1 MSKYSLCGGE
11 RPTVFLGEF
20 SHTLDEK
27 GRLTIPAKFRDELAG
42 GLVVT
47 RGIDHCLSVYPRQVW
62 DGLAERIAQ
71 LPLTQRSARNF
82 GRLMFS
88 GAADFIPDRQGR
100 VLIPQGLRDYA
111 RLDSEAIIIGLYD
124 RLEIWNPDNWTNVKA
139 NVEEDPES
147 IAEQLQELGI

>member
-1 MSKYSLCGGE
+1 M
-11 RPTVFLGEF
+11 FLGEF
-20 SHTLDEK
+20 SHTLDDK

-47 RGIDHCLSVYPRQVW
+47 RGIDRCLSVFPNQGW
-62 DGLAERIAQ
+62 QNLAERIAQ
-71 LPLTQRSARNF
+71 LPLTRRSARDF

-100 VLIPQGLRDYA
+100 VLIPQELREYA
-111 RLDSEAIIIGLYD
+111 QLDSEAIIIGLYN
-124 RLEIWNPDNWTNVKA
+124 RLEIWNPNNWASVKTA
-139 NVEEDPES
+139 VEENPDS

>member
-1 MSKYSLCGGE
+1 MF
-11 RPTVFLGEF
+11 VGEF
-20 SHTLDEK
+20 VHSFDDK
-27 GRLTIPAKFRDELAG
+27 GRLTIPAKFRDDLAG

-47 RGIDHCLSVYPRQVW
+47 RGIDRCLSVYPRQVW
-62 DGLAERIAQ
+62 DDLAKRVAQ
-71 LPLTQRSARNF
+71 LPVTQRNARNF

-111 RLDSEAIIIGLYD
+111 GLNSEAVIIGLYD
-124 RLEIWNPDNWTNVKA
+124 RLEIWSPDSWASVKA
-139 NVEEDPES
+139 EVEEDPES

>member
-1 MSKYSLCGGE
+1 M
-11 RPTVFLGEF
+11 FLGEF
-20 SHTLDEK
+20 SHNLDEK

-47 RGIDHCLSVYPRQVW
+47 RGIDRCLSVYPRQVW
-62 DGLAERIAQ
+62 DGLAEQIAK
-71 LPLTQRSARNF
+71 LPLSQRSARDF
-82 GRLMFS
+82 GRLIFS

-111 RLDSEAIIIGLYD
+111 ELNSDAIIIGLFD
-124 RLEIWNPDNWTNVKA
+124 RLEIWNPDNWINVKA

>member
-1 MSKYSLCGGE
+1 
-11 RPTVFLGEF
+11 VFLGEF

-42 GLVVT
+42 GLVIT
-47 RGIDHCLSVYPRQVW
+47 RGIDRCLSVYPRQVW
-62 DGLAERIAQ
+62 DGLAEQIAK

-88 GAADFIPDRQGR
+88 GASDFIPDRQGR

-111 RLDSEAIIIGLYD
+111 ELDSEAIVIGLYD
-124 RLEIWNPDNWTNVKA
+124 RLEIWNPDSWTTVKA

>member
-1 MSKYSLCGGE
+1 M
-11 RPTVFLGEF
+11 FLGEF
-20 SHTLDEK
+20 SHNLDDK

-42 GLVVT
+42 GLVIT
-47 RGIDHCLSVYPRQVW
+47 RGIDRCLAVFPARVW
-62 DGLAERIAQ
+62 EDLAERIAQ

-100 VLIPQGLRDYA
+100 VLIPQGLREYA
-111 RLDSEAIIIGLYD
+111 GLDSDAVIIGLYD
-124 RLEIWNPDNWTNVKA
+124 RLEIWNPENWMTVKA
-139 NVEEDPES
+139 AVEDDTES

>member
-1 MSKYSLCGGE
+1 M
-11 RPTVFLGEF
+11 FLGEF
-20 SHTLDEK
+20 SHNLDEK

-47 RGIDHCLSVYPRQVW
+47 RGIDRCLSVYPRQVW
-62 DGLAERIAQ
+62 DGLAEQIAK
-71 LPLTQRSARNF
+71 LPLSQRSARDF
-82 GRLMFS
+82 GRLIFS

-111 RLDSEAIIIGLYD
+111 GLDSDAIIIGLFD
-124 RLEIWNPDNWTNVKA
+124 RLEIRNPDHWANVKS

>member
-1 MSKYSLCGGE
+1 M
-11 RPTVFLGEF
+11 FLGEF
-20 SHTLDEK
+20 SHALDDK

-47 RGIDHCLSVYPRQVW
+47 RGIDRCLSVFPRQVW
-62 DGLAERIAQ
+62 EGLAGNIAK
-71 LPLTQRSARNF
+71 LPLTQRSARDF

-111 RLDSEAIIIGLYD
+111 QLDSEAIIIGLYD
-124 RLEIWNPDNWTNVKA
+124 RLEIWNPDSWTNVRTA
-139 NVEEDPES
+139 VEADPEA

>member
-1 MSKYSLCGGE
+1 M
-11 RPTVFLGEF
+11 FLGEF
-20 SHTLDEK
+20 SHNLDEK

-47 RGIDHCLSVYPRQVW
+47 RGIDRCLSVYPRQVW
-62 DGLAERIAQ
+62 DGLAEQIAK
-71 LPLTQRSARNF
+71 LPLSQRSARDF
-82 GRLMFS
+82 GRLIFS

-111 RLDSEAIIIGLYD
+111 ELDSDAIIIGLFD
-124 RLEIWNPDNWTNVKA
+124 RLEIWNPNNWTKVKA
-139 NVEEDPES
+139 SVEEDPES